1 MTRIAIILGAIITAV
16 VAVGAMLLVYDD
28 LAAPPIIIADP
39 VTDGLIVVEISGAV
53 GTPGVYELSA
63 DARVADVVEAAGGV
77 ARDADLGGINLARRL
92 RDEDRLV
99 IPSRTPP
106 PPVTPSSGP
115 EAGPA
120 TGASPPAPVNIN
132 TATLDQL
139 DSLPGIGPA
148 IGQRIIDYRTEHG
161 PFRTVDELDNVN
173 GISSTMVDELRA
185 EITVG
190 E

>member
-28 LAAPPIIIADP
+28 LAAPPIIITDP
-39 VTDGLIVVEISGAV
+39 VTDGMIVVQISGAV
-53 GTPGVYELSA
+53 GTPGVYEVSA
-63 DARVADVVEAAGGV
+63 DARVADVVAAAGGT
-77 ARDADLGGINLARRL
+77 APDADLGAINLARRL
-92 RDEDRLV
+92 RDEDQLV
-99 IPSRTPP
+99 IPTRAPP
-106 PPVTPSSGP
+106 TPVTPSTGR

-120 TGASPPAPVNIN
+120 AVPQPLAPVNIN

-148 IGQRIIDYRTEHG
+148 IGQRIIDYRAEHG

-173 GISSTMVDELRA
+173 GISSTMVDELRP